1 MIYIITYKNVIE
13 FRVWIL
19 SFRTIVAFNEV
30 HYCSKGFAMN
40 NLILKIEE
48 ATGCDNLNDLAID
61 IAQGVA
67 LTGIGIVLLAWL
79 VRLV

>member
-1 MIYIITYKNVIE
+1 
-13 FRVWIL
+13 
-19 SFRTIVAFNEV
+19 
-30 HYCSKGFAMN
+30 MN
-40 NLILKIEE
+40 NWILKIEE